1 MEKPKSEHGGPRPGA
16 GRKPINDAPMAI
28 NLVVRVTPE
37 LRDKIKRLGGSAWVR
52 RMAEKAKEPKN
63 G

>member
-37 LRDKIKRLGGSAWVR
+37 LRDKIKQNIPCIVLINVY
-52 RMAEKAKEPKN
+52 N
-63 G
+63 